1 MADTDRLEK
10 SWLLRVELVALALVA
25 CICVIK
31 AVVVRMDGAEAGA
44 LGRILTIGS
53 SEFYAERTVTAIF
66 YSEGSP
72 SAVIG
77 HERTVRETDMI
88 HGAKVVKISGNE
100 VEFEKNGQTWTQKVR
115 EQPPAHW
122 K

>member
-1 MADTDRLEK
+1 MAEPVRRNM
-10 SWLLRVELVALALVA
+10 SWLLRVELVALVFVA

-31 AVVVRMDGAEAGA
+31 AVVVRIDGAEAGV
-44 LGRILTIGS
+44 LGRILMINP

-66 YSEGSP
+66 YSEGNP

-77 HERTVRETDMI
+77 DEKTVHETDMI
-88 HGAKVVKISGNE
+88 HGAKIVKIRGDK
-100 VEFEKNGQTWTQKVR
+100 VEFERNGRSWTQKVR
-115 EQPPAHW
+115 ERPSAHW